1 MTYEF
6 DEDSF
11 PGVAQ
16 AEFGIYLHSLVD
28 GGFNVISIFDVDE
41 ALLSRP
47 SDKVF
52 AIAPMDIRPE
62 FGGDRGGF
70 LTRLEEVNDMAME
83 IAPEFNEDIGKAIDK
98 ALRTGVG
105 IADEIMSSCEGM
117 DDDIDGEYAE
127 SVQDAFLA
135 YMQLK
140 EDIVQQ
146 CKPPVMTFT
155 SGKPSLGEG
164 YVIGDGHGN
173 FLKIVPNEF
182 TMANKEHIHNK
193 VRSKVNES
201 VEGDYL
207 TVWTSSKDSNLFNFY
222 I

>member
-1 MTYEF
+1 LTYEF